1 MTLGRTRPGWFTGT
15 VTAAPCRPSPR
26 ARLPLVALV
35 AAVAALGGC
44 VGDPEPDPS
53 IAPLEVVLD
62 GCQLNRESVAAGGH
76 TLAVVGRGRATVT
89 DPRGAVVLTA
99 PGGEEAPAGIELAGG
114 TYAVTCEPEG
124 GRVGEAELRVT
135 AS

>member
-1 MTLGRTRPGWFTGT
+1 VTLGRTRRGWFTGA
-15 VTAAPCRPSPR
+15 VTAAPCRPST
-26 ARLPLVALV
+26 RLRLLLVAPV
-35 AAVAALGGC
+35 AAVAALSGC

-53 IAPLEVVLD
+53 TAPLEVVLD

-89 DPRGAVVLTA
+89 DPGGAVVLTA
-99 PGGEEAPAGIELAGG
+99 HGGEETPAGIELASG

-135 AS
+135 TG

>member
-1 MTLGRTRPGWFTGT
+1 VTLGRTRRGWFTGT
-15 VTAAPCRPSPR
+15 VTAAPRRPSPR
-26 ARLPLVALV
+26 ARLLLVALV
-35 AAVAALGGC
+35 AAAALGGC

-53 IAPLEVVLD
+53 TAPLEVVLD
-62 GCQLNRESVAAGGH
+62 DCQLNRESVVAGGH

-99 PGGEEAPAGIELAGG
+99 PGGEEAPAGIELASG

-135 AS
+135 AG